1 MNIFFNIRLLGSKL
15 RTVNFLDQLEER
27 LILNNEIAK
36 VQLIKEVHLLNFL
49 QEKCL
54 KFGLCEQENS
64 YKFIFYTEKNQ
75 SKLEEFGTV
84 IKYDSNEEIDLNL
97 PFKSHMV
104 IDLEFL
110 IIEENNFHKGKR
122 FYFYKFQPGTHKFF
136 TAALDFGSEASQVI
150 NKDFEAIIDK
160 INPAKMGDLIR
171 SFYPNHE
178 NFNFGDYIQSSKE
191 SDPRAENYLRSI
203 FFYQSANAEDDQNSM
218 PSDGFF
224 KFLTKENEIASYFN
238 DEKHKY
244 KILPNLKL
252 SYIASENFR
261 VDFSNGKTLAGE
273 DFIIK
278 IKRLVLSNFIE
289 ALINTNFSDDKG
301 LLLRFT
307 LLYPNIY
314 NQKTINKLY
323 ELINNIFLY
332 QLDRKRIIG
341 YEINLLSESDAVF
354 LGIKSKEHKA
364 IKPNKDYII
373 IDSGKGTTDY
383 SIIRNIND
391 DYYETVFRTGF
402 VGAGNLLTF
411 SFLVALIYD
420 ISVNK
425 GINFDMLSKKLLSNV
440 SISSLNA
447 ISNKLNIIKANH
459 GSKNK
464 KNTFE
469 KLDLDTVSIDN
480 ILDKVEVI
488 NDEGKYVAGAID
500 FIVNKVHEDIKD
512 FLTSNPNT
520 VIFLS
525 GRSFRFDPFLD
536 KMIKKFESKCEKV
549 IFTKDYP
556 KTISLLGAFNFKN
569 LTTTIEGVPRQID
582 TKDLGSK
589 KRNKISKYLNQIAGI
604 VDKVFDDQDQDNINP
619 ENVFMY
625 AGSEIDLSK
634 KEKIVC
640 NHSVYDLPKELL
652 IKYHESEIKSATIR
666 FNGSKNVI
674 LYENEVYEM
683 ESPVYLPTDEENLL
697 NEFSAFPFVSKMGF
711 VDYFLGFERF
721 LRENYRGYED
731 LDDLFGEGGF

>member
-97 PFKSHMV
+97 PFKSRMV

-252 SYIASENFR
+252 SYISSENFR

-323 ELINNIFLY
+323 ELINNILLD

-425 GINFDMLSKKLLSNV
+425 GINFDMLSKKLLRNL
-440 SISSLNA
+440 SISSLNS

-469 KLDLDTVSIDN
+469 KLNLDTVSIDN

-500 FIVNKVHEDIKD
+500 FIVNKVYEDIKD

-589 KRNKISKYLNQIAGI
+589 KGNKISKYLNQIAGI

-625 AGSEIDLSK
+625 AGSKIDLSK

-674 LYENEVYEM
+674 LYDNEVYEM

-731 LDDLFGEGGF
+731 LNDLFGEGGF